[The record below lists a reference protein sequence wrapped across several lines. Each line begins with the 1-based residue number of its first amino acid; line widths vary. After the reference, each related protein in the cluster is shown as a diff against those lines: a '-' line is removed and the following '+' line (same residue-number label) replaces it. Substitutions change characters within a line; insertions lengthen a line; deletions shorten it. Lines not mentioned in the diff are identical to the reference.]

1 MCTVAHKDGL
11 ALVSVKKINLI
22 TFVKYSEHYA
32 NMMRVEGLKE
42 RS

>member
-11 ALVSVKKINLI
+11 ALVSVQKINLT
-22 TFVKYSEHYA
+22 TFVKYSEHCA
-32 NMMRVEGLKE
+32 NMMHVKVLKE

>member
-11 ALVSVKKINLI
+11 ALVSVQKINLI
-22 TFVKYSEHYA
+22 MFVKYPEHYA
-32 NMMRVEGLKE
+32 IMMRVEVLKE